1 MPGPDPDLR
10 GPDRDNVPHRR
21 VLLDDVARM
30 ASVSRSTAS
39 RALVDDPRISEP
51 TRTAVKHAASEL
63 RYVPNAAARSLRARR
78 TRILGL
84 LLANLRDPVYGQ
96 IAAAFEQEAWAG
108 GYQVIFA
115 AGLQDPMLERKALR
129 IFTEH
134 AADGVAIVSSV
145 MAPNEAQIRFR
156 PDRLIM
162 VQPDHRRALRYRGP
176 LIPGVIMT
184 DDASGVEAV
193 VDHLV
198 RAGYRDIAYMGSGTR
213 ASSTVHREAVGRAL
227 RKHGIRGQ
235 LDRFPSPDDAWR
247 TADKIA
253 ALIAADLPE
262 ALICYEDVLAL
273 ALMDALRRY
282 GIRAPDDIGIAGY
295 DGIPFAEISNPR
307 LTTVATPLAELG
319 RLAAS
324 SLIGAIQTGELPEA
338 VVLPVELVVRESTR
352 SQLPRVV
359 EDAGHAQASS

>member
-1 MPGPDPDLR
+1 LTAT
-10 GPDRDNVPHRR
+10 RDTSAHRR
-21 VLLDDVARM
+21 VVLDDVASK
-30 ASVSRSTAS
+30 ANVSRSTAS
-39 RALVDDPRISEP
+39 RALVDDPRISES
-51 TRTAVKHAASEL
+51 TRTAVKKAAAEL
-63 RYVPNAAARSLRARR
+63 HYVPNVAARSLRAQR

-84 LLANLRDPVYGQ
+84 LLANLSDPVHGQ

-108 GYQVIFA
+108 GYRVIFA
-115 AGLQDPMLERKALR
+115 AGLQDLTLERRALR

-134 AADGVAIVSSV
+134 AAEGVAIVSSV
-145 MAPNEAQIRFR
+145 MAPSEAQTRVR
-156 PDRLIM
+156 PDRLII
-162 VQPDHRRALRYRGP
+162 VQPDHRRVLRYRGP

-198 RAGYRDIAYMGSGTR
+198 SAGYRDIAYVGSGAR

-235 LDRFPSPDDAWR
+235 LDRYPSTDDAWR
-247 TADKIA
+247 EPDPLA

-282 GIRAPDDIGIAGY
+282 GIRVPDDVGIVGF
-295 DGIPFAEISNPR
+295 DGIPFAEMSNPR

-324 SLIGAIQTGELPEA
+324 SLIGAIHSGELPEPM
-338 VVLPVELVVRESTR
+338 VLPVELVVREST
-352 SQLPRVV
+352 LADVPRAAHGL
-359 EDAGHAQASS
+359 AGA

>member
-1 MPGPDPDLR
+1 MPGPDVDLP

-30 ASVSRSTAS
+30 AGVSRSTAS

-51 TRTAVKHAASEL
+51 TRTAVQQAANEL

-115 AGLQDPMLERKALR
+115 AGLQDPLLERKALR

-134 AADGVAIVSSV
+134 AADGVAMVSCV
-145 MAPNEAQIRFR
+145 LAPSEAQSRVQ
-156 PDRLIM
+156 PDRLMI
-162 VQPDHRRALRYRGP
+162 VQPDHRRVLRYRGP
-176 LIPGVIMT
+176 LVPGVIMT

-198 RAGYRDIAYMGSGTR
+198 QVGYRDIAYLGSGAR

-227 RKHGIRGQ
+227 RKHGIRPQ

-247 TADKIA
+247 TPDPIA
-253 ALIAADLPE
+253 GLIAADLPE
-262 ALICYEDVLAL
+262 ALICYEDVQAL
-273 ALMDALRRY
+273 ALMDALRRH
-282 GIRAPDDIGIAGY
+282 GIRAPDDVGITGF
-295 DGIPFAEISNPR
+295 DGILFAEVSNPR
-307 LTTVATPLAELG
+307 LTTVATK
-319 RLAAS
+319 
-324 SLIGAIQTGELPEA
+324 
-338 VVLPVELVVRESTR
+338 
-352 SQLPRVV
+352 
-359 EDAGHAQASS
+359 